1 MNPLQALFNCFV
13 YQKSDNKMIFHWNR
27 SSSTF
32 LKNYYEET
40 EQTPLIA
47 RKNGSSNNS
56 DEVDFVL

>member
-13 YQKSDNKMIFHWNR
+13 YQKSENKMILHWNR

-32 LKNYYEET
+32 LKNYYEQT